1 MHIVSE
7 KARTAVADPNDNP
20 ASIITPNRQLF
31 SGKLNK
37 EAFQFGHNLVG
48 SGLFDLS
55 RLGRLA
61 ETVRKS
67 NRPRSFVSCK
77 VAESVPNI
85 SRQWAN
91 FTSSERV
98 AESIKHIGESGSWIM
113 IKGAEIDPDYNFL
126 LQRILGEIEN
136 LCGVP
141 MQKQITFA
149 EATIFIASPNSVT
162 HYHVDSEANFLFQ
175 IHGDKEVHLF
185 DPTDRLILSEEA
197 IESFYF
203 DGANVPPF
211 RDHYESKSKVFEF
224 IPGSG
229 LHIPVN
235 APHWVKNLDKYV
247 VTLSVLF
254 YLKSMDRRASVYQ
267 VNHLLRR
274 FGLRP
279 TSPGISASRDFWKS
293 RLIEVF
299 SLRSPKSQDE
309 ILRSG
314 VKRLTRPLRL
324 YERLR
329 APSLWKERPSS

>member
-1 MHIVSE
+1 MHVVSE
-7 KARTAVADPNDNP
+7 KARMVIAEP
-20 ASIITPNRQLF
+20 SGIITTNRRLF
-31 SGKLNK
+31 FGKLNK
-37 EAFQFGHNLVG
+37 EAFQFKHNLVG

-67 NRPRSFVSCK
+67 ESPRSFVACK
-77 VAESVPNI
+77 IAESVPNI
-85 SRQWAN
+85 SRQWEN

-98 AESIKHIGESGSWIM
+98 AESIRHIGESGSWIM

-141 MQKQITFA
+141 IQKQITFA
-149 EATIFIASPNSVT
+149 DATIFIASPNSVT
-162 HYHVDSEANFLFQ
+162 HYHIDSEANFLFQ
-175 IHGDKEVHLF
+175 IHGSKEVHLC
-185 DPTDRLILSEEA
+185 DPNDRLILSEEA
-197 IESFYF
+197 IENFYF
-203 DGANVPPF
+203 DGGNIPSF
-211 RDHYESKSKVFEF
+211 RDHYESQAKVFDF
-224 IPGSG
+224 IPGTG

-267 VNHLLRR
+267 LNHLFRR
-274 FGLRP
+274 FGFRP
-279 TSPGISASRDFWKS
+279 TPPGVSASRDFWKS

-314 VKRLTRPLRL
+314 VRRLTRPFRL
-324 YERLR
+324 YQRLR
-329 APSLWKERPSS
+329 VTSPWKERPSS